1 MDPKELVK
9 AGYDSI
15 APAYLDFISNLPSPN
30 IRWVDK
36 LLNSLPQRDT
46 AHILELG
53 CGNGTPCTKHMAEK
67 VHQITANDIS
77 SAQLSLA
84 KEKLAVYQN
93 IAYVEGDMTALKFQ
107 PESFD
112 AVTALYSLIHLPRA
126 EQPNMLRLIHSWLKP
141 DGLLLCNFDESEDA
155 GSVMEDWLG
164 TRMFKSSF
172 SAEQSKKM
180 VSEAGFELVDTDI
193 VSTVGGKATVPFLWI
208 LARKLSATG
217 A

>member
-30 IRWVDK
+30 IQWVDK
-36 LLNSLPQRDT
+36 LLDSLPQRDT

-53 CGNGTPCTKHMAEK
+53 CGNGVPCTKHMAEK

-84 KEKLAVYQN
+84 KEKLADYQK
-93 IAYVEGDMTALKFQ
+93 IAYIAGDMTTLNFQ
-107 PESFD
+107 PGTFD
-112 AVTALYSLIHLPRA
+112 AVTALYSLIHLPRD
-126 EQPNMLRLIHSWLKP
+126 EQPNMLRSIHSWLQP
-141 DGLLLCNFDESEDA
+141 GGLLLCNFDESEDA
-155 GSVMEDWLG
+155 GTVMEDWLG

-180 VSEAGFELVDTDI
+180 VSEAGFELVDTNI
-193 VSTVGGKATVPFLWI
+193 VSTVDGKATVPFLWI
-208 LARKLSATG
+208 LARKS
-217 A
+217 